1 MSTFA
6 SDIKQPSAEPLR
18 EKAPLSGAKLD
29 AAIKAMES
37 AGFLERLTVRI
48 MKLAAA
54 KGFYNPFDDGD
65 VDLPGGKSAA
75 DLANDIIEKVLDG
88 TYTWDDGKQPDFYRF
103 CRSRAESILSNWL
116 AKNRRMTAMS
126 PVIDD
131 GEEPELNP
139 VNTATDGNGI
149 YELLRFRDG
158 GVLGNRLLEDFALSL
173 PDKSHE
179 QNILM
184 AVHDDRECIGRAY
197 CRGKLSISEADYDS
211 AMKRIRRA
219 APAFLKEWCRKNNI
233 KEQDRKEVK

>member
-1 MSTFA
+1 MKPST
-6 SDIKQPSAEPLR
+6 DPLP
-18 EKAPLSGAKLD
+18 EKVPLSGAKLD
-29 AAIKAMES
+29 AAITAMES
-37 AGFLERLTVRI
+37 AGFFERLTARI
-48 MKLAAA
+48 MKLAAS

-75 DLANDIIEKVLDG
+75 DLANDIIEKALGG

-116 AKNRRMTAMS
+116 TKNRRMTAMS
-126 PVIDD
+126 PVI
-131 GEEPELNP
+131 EEEDSEKQELNA
-139 VNTATDGNGI
+139 VNTATDGNGL

-158 GVLGNRLLEDFALSL
+158 GALGNRLLEDFALSL

-184 AVHDDRECIGRAY
+184 AVHDDRECVGRAY
-197 CRGKLSISEADYDS
+197 CRGKLSISDGDYDS

-219 APAFLKEWCRKNNI
+219 APAFLKGWCRKNNI
-233 KEQDRKEVK
+233 TEQDREEVR